1 MYYFNRIDRLH
12 LFHILAS
19 KNAKRRYFLVKSNAF
34 VKRWIITEKNAKKY
48 GADEKKWQGD
58 REWLLKSVWL
68 LKRMQRR
75 TYRLSCESL
84 SWNSSPDSM
93 LLVLTMLSE
102 YLLSPIVTDEERMT
116 AGDSLNETNLRIKA
130 LQSTEVIRASEVSH
144 IAFTDIQK
152 SLEKT
157 PSQRT

>member
-1 MYYFNRIDRLH
+1 
-12 LFHILAS
+12 
-19 KNAKRRYFLVKSNAF
+19 
-34 VKRWIITEKNAKKY
+34 
-48 GADEKKWQGD
+48 
-58 REWLLKSVWL
+58 
-68 LKRMQRR
+68 
-75 TYRLSCESL
+75 
-84 SWNSSPDSM
+84 M
-93 LLVLTMLSE
+93 LLMLTMLSE